1 MPIAGYD
8 PADVD
13 ERLRELLE
21 EWNAEELLSPEQE
34 RRLEAGESLLEVL
47 TTDQL
52 RELVRTRPTT

>member
-8 PADVD
+8 PADLD

-21 EWNAEELLSPEQE
+21 EWDAEELLTPEQKHQLE
-34 RRLEAGESLLEVL
+34 RGESLLEVL
-47 TTDQL
+47 TTEQL